1 MVLYRDA
8 IFMTSFFWSFSS
20 QREFRCRAQA
30 FKTILC
36 SHRSNKRQEDKLSA
50 DCLSD
55 LWPNY
60 GFRWAADVEL
70 LYVSSELQVGAKAVF
85 SGGDMK
91 GLCQTVFLPVLFL
104 VAIPAS
110 VALTKSRTAPADTI
124 DIQRGR
130 YLVEE
135 VAKCPECHTP
145 RNARGELDRQ
155 AWLQGAP
162 IWIMPVRPIPNW
174 ADRAPALAGFPS
186 FTEEQGERVLE
197 QGTGPEGETLRPP
210 MHIYHMKH
218 SDAKAVIAYLKSLP
232 RSVH

>member
-1 MVLYRDA
+1 
-8 IFMTSFFWSFSS
+8 
-20 QREFRCRAQA
+20 
-30 FKTILC
+30 
-36 SHRSNKRQEDKLSA
+36 
-50 DCLSD
+50 
-55 LWPNY
+55 
-60 GFRWAADVEL
+60 
-70 LYVSSELQVGAKAVF
+70 
-85 SGGDMK
+85 MK
-91 GLCQTVFLPVLFL
+91 GLCQRMFFPVLFL

-110 VALTKSRTAPADTI
+110 VALTKSRTPPADTI